1 MSVPF
6 FWFNS
11 YLWERGVRLGWHEGG
26 FFSFLLVFKFFYFSK
41 EAFSHCSELSKD
53 NLLSAINFLYSQII
67 FVTAVWSWKQR
78 LWSEEKGP
86 SFPAPSTPLLY
97 HSRKEKEG
105 KRYSCPSF
113 QRCQNPRE
121 DIVPL
126 SLLSLFQSGSLTFC
140 LTTCACF
147 TFSYCFRAT
156 IRDKLLP
163 VYRTGQCILK
173 PLWVPGEVG
182 GFSKLKGSAQV
193 SQTHPKG
200 QQHAA

>member
-1 MSVPF
+1 METKALVWREGAIISCPF
-6 FWFNS
+6 
-11 YLWERGVRLGWHEGG
+11 H
-26 FFSFLLVFKFFYFSK
+26 
-41 EAFSHCSELSKD
+41 
-53 NLLSAINFLYSQII
+53 
-67 FVTAVWSWKQR
+67 
-78 LWSEEKGP
+78 
-86 SFPAPSTPLLY
+86 PLLH

-163 VYRTGQCILK
+163 VYRTGQRILK

-182 GFSKLKGSAQV
+182 GFSKLKGVPRSHKPTQRANSMRHNLQYSMAHYNAYLCFV
-193 SQTHPKG
+193 SLHNLNILFE
-200 QQHAA
+200 A